1 MALIGKIRE
10 KSWLLLIVVGG
21 AIVVF
26 IFTSGGPNTG
36 GGPEEEYGIGLMYG
50 EKLDR
55 DGFNS
60 KVKEAGEI
68 ADRNAQSSGQPRQD
82 VNEDAVWSQ
91 FVEEELLNKEF
102 EALGIQV
109 SKDEFD
115 AYLYARNGFEPLPD
129 LAQNFKD
136 AEGNFDPK
144 ALEEQINTLKSSDDP
159 NMKKAWEQSKEY
171 YMNQRQRQKYFDIL
185 SQGMYVTSLEA
196 KQDYLANTEKKS
208 VEFVVLN
215 YSSVDENTIP
225 QNDKALKAFYNKHKK
240 EAKYKNRRSE
250 RIVRWADIKVLP
262 SAKDSA
268 KFEDDLAKIVT
279 GFKNAKDD
287 SAYAAK
293 ANLGSSDRLPFVRK
307 VGFRPEGS
315 ENSMAKQG
323 FTYPRELDSTFM
335 NSQVGDVIG
344 PYDQNGSKR
353 VAKVI
358 GKGPLLSVRHILI
371 GAPREDSIAVA
382 KAQKTVDSL
391 MTFVNSENFED
402 YVNQFSDD
410 KQPGQPVANGGKYE
424 NFVSGEMVTEFEDF
438 AKDNAVGTIDY
449 VQTQFGFHIIEVL
462 DRQENVV
469 PSLAVVQRTLKPS
482 QETIAAAETQ
492 AYDLLGDLNSKIG
505 KVKNEYKKV
514 EKFDT
519 LAKRADMT
527 VRTMTIADN
536 SPKVT
541 GFTSEFAENEIFRLA
556 YAEDAQVGD
565 LVQSPVK
572 DGERWVVAILADIKV
587 KGETT
592 FENARRTVV
601 TEYLKEKKYRKLM
614 AKMSGKSIDEIAESE
629 NVQAQN
635 AEVVF
640 GKSELGRISRE
651 PLIIGAIFSG
661 LKDGK
666 MTQPLKGT
674 SGVYVVK
681 IEKSMKAPE
690 VPDYN
695 TERNQLLATRRN
707 QVQSAALNALK
718 DMADIIDN
726 RRFSSIRV
734 RN

>member
-26 IFTSGGPNTG
+26 IFTSGGPNMG

-55 DGFNS
+55 DEYN
-60 KVKEAGEI
+60 KKYKEASEI
-68 ADRNAQSSGQPRQD
+68 AERNARSSGQPPQE
-82 VNEDAVWSQ
+82 VNEDAVWNQ
-91 FVEEELLNKEF
+91 FVEEELLSKEY

-109 SKDEFD
+109 SEDEFD

-136 AEGNFDPK
+136 AQGNFDPK
-144 ALEEQINTLKSSDDP
+144 ALEDQINQLKTSDDP
-159 NMKKAWEQSKEY
+159 EMKKAWEQSKEY
-171 YMNQRQRQKYFDIL
+171 YMIQRQRQKYFDIL
-185 SQGMYVTSLEA
+185 AQGMYVTKLEA
-196 KQDYLANTEKKS
+196 KQDYLANTEKKA

-215 YSSVDENTIP
+215 YGSVDEKKIP
-225 QNDKALKAFYNKHKK
+225 QSDKALKAYYNKHKD
-240 EAKYKNRRSE
+240 EAKFKNRRSE
-250 RIVRWADIKVLP
+250 RVIRWADIKILP
-262 SAKDSA
+262 SKKDSA
-268 KFEDDLAKIVT
+268 EFDKSLDEIVN

-287 SAYAAK
+287 SAYAVK
-293 ANLGSSDRLPFVRK
+293 ANRSSADRLPFVRQ

-323 FTYPRELDSTFM
+323 FTYPRAMDSTFM
-335 NSQVGDVIG
+335 NAEIGDVIG

-371 GAPREDSIAVA
+371 GATREDSVAVA
-382 KAQKTVDSL
+382 KAQVTVDSL
-391 MTFVNSENFED
+391 MNVVNADNFDQLVRE
-402 YVNQFSDD
+402 FSAD
-410 KQPGQPVANGGKYE
+410 QPSVEKGGRYE
-424 NFVSGEMVTEFEDF
+424 NFVSGEMVPEFEDF
-438 AKDNAVGTIDY
+438 AKEKPVGTIDY

-462 DRQENVV
+462 DRQEDVV

-482 QETIAAAETQ
+482 QETISAAETE
-492 AYDLLGDLNSKIG
+492 AYDLLDKMNTKISA
-505 KVKNEYKKV
+505 VSSPYKKV

-527 VRTMTIADN
+527 VRTINIADN
-536 SPKVT
+536 NPKVN
-541 GFTSEFAENEIFRLA
+541 GFTSEFAENELFRLA
-556 YAEDAQVGD
+556 YADDAQVGD
-565 LVQSPVK
+565 LVQSPIK
-572 DGERWVVAILADIKV
+572 DGDRWVVAVLADIRV
-587 KGETT
+587 KGETS
-592 FENARRTVV
+592 FENARRMVV
-601 TEYLKEKKYRKLM
+601 SEYVKEKKYQKLM
-614 AKMSGKSIDEIAESE
+614 AKMSGKSLDDIAKSE
-629 NVQAQN
+629 NVEVQQ

-651 PLIIGAIFSG
+651 PLIVGAIFSG
-661 LKDGK
+661 LADGK

-681 IEKSMKAPE
+681 IKKSMKAPE
-690 VPDYN
+690 VPDY
-695 TERNQLLATRRN
+695 TAERNQLLTKRRG

-718 DMADIIDN
+718 DMAEIIDN